1 MRTVLVALALFA
13 ASLLQAQERTLAWK
27 VLDVSAKL
35 DNAGTLW
42 VSERHRMLFDGS
54 WNGGERIFRVEPGQQ
69 LALRG
74 MSRIDEN
81 GETQPM
87 AKATGD
93 GVGLHQYRFDGRT
106 LRWRARQERD
116 PPFRNA
122 ERVYVIDYALS
133 NVVERSGETWVLDHD
148 FAFVDRPGPIE
159 SFSASLAL
167 GSAWQGPPDFVPL
180 FARTDVPPGE
190 SVVLRVELQWTGEGQ
205 PAFVAPLVPPGRMP
219 VPGRVQTPRPVF
231 PASPPQ
237 PRASSAVKLT
247 ALGAFVLAAVVLMS
261 RFLRREEALGRYE
274 PPPDVTPEW
283 LEENLLV
290 HRAEVVGAA
299 WDGVTG
305 PGEVAALIAIMTA
318 EGKIENVSGAPK
330 LRLLVPRESLSD
342 YERGFVDA
350 LFINGNEIDPETL
363 RRHYRVV
370 GFRPEKT
377 IAAPL
382 NAAARKLVGSAPASS
397 CALGFVAVVVTAFVF
412 PIVAVAFLLTLALGA
427 AYRGT
432 LHGRRMATALP
443 FPLLFAALLHTYINV
458 SLGWLIGSL
467 LAGTLLLWLALRFAS
482 WRESEHE
489 LRNLRNF
496 HAARD
501 FLRQRIVLR
510 DPEVDPRW
518 ISYMLAFGL
527 VPDDRWAVPAATMP
541 VQADFVVDQD
551 RRDDTPLVTRPSPPV
566 AGGSSRNGGG
576 AREGGG
582 GRDGGGARDGGGSTA
597 PAFQAGGGRFGGA
610 GATGSWASIQAFAAA
625 VAATPPR
632 SARSSGSTS
641 SGSGW
646 SWSSSGGSSSGSR
659 SSWSSSGSSSS
670 SGSRSSS
677 SSGSRSGGGGGGG
690 W

>member
-13 ASLLQAQERTLAWK
+13 ASLLQAQERTLSWTA
-27 VLDVSAKL
+27 LDVSAKL
-35 DNAGTLW
+35 DNDGTLW
-42 VSERHRMLFDGS
+42 VSERHRMLFDGD
-54 WNGGERIFRVEPGQQ
+54 WNGGERIFRVEDGQQ
-69 LALRG
+69 LALVG
-74 MSRIDEN
+74 MSRVDEN

-87 AKATGD
+87 ARATGD
-93 GVGLHQYRFDGRT
+93 GIGLHEYRFDGRT
-106 LRWRARQERD
+106 LRWRARQSFD

-122 ERVYVIDYALS
+122 ERVYVIDYALR
-133 NVVERSGETWVLDHD
+133 NVVERNGDAYVLDHD

-159 SFSASLAL
+159 SFSATLNL
-167 GSAWQGPPDFVPL
+167 DSAWQAPPDFVPR
-180 FARTDVPPGE
+180 FARTDVPAGE

-205 PAFVAPLVPPGRMP
+205 PAYVAPLVPPERMP
-219 VPGRVQTPRPVF
+219 AAGVVETRPPRL
-231 PASPPQ
+231 PASPPR
-237 PRASSAVKLT
+237 PRASTAVKLI
-247 ALGAFVLAAVVLMS
+247 ALGAFVLAAVLLMNG
-261 RFLRREEALGRYE
+261 FLRREEALGRYE
-274 PPPDVTPEW
+274 PPPDVNPGW
-283 LEENLLV
+283 LEEHLLV

-305 PGEVAALIAIMTA
+305 PGEVAALIAIMTS
-318 EGKIENVSGAPK
+318 EGKIENVSGAPR

-363 RRHYRVV
+363 RRHYHAV

-382 NAAARKLVGSAPASS
+382 SAAARKLVGSAPASS
-397 CALGFVAVVVTAFVF
+397 WAVGCVALAVAAFVF
-412 PIVAVAFLLTLALGA
+412 PIVAVAFLLTLAVGA

-432 LHGRRMATALP
+432 PHGRRMATALP
-443 FPLLFAALLHTYINV
+443 FPLLLAAVLHTYINV

-467 LAGTLLLWLALRFAS
+467 IAGTLLLWLALRFAS
-482 WRESEHE
+482 WRESEYE

-518 ISYMLAFGL
+518 IPYMLAFGL
-527 VPDDRWAVPAATMP
+527 VPDDRWAVAAAARTDSVRDP
-541 VQADFVVDQD
+541 D
-551 RRDDTPLVTRPSPPV
+551 RRDDTTLERWSSTPP
-566 AGGSSRNGGG
+566 
-576 AREGGG
+576 
-582 GRDGGGARDGGGSTA
+582 DHGGGSPA
-597 PAFQAGGGRFGGA
+597 PPAFQAGGGSFGGA
-610 GATGSWASIQAFAAA
+610 GATGSWASIQAFAAT

-632 SARSSGSTS
+632 STRSRGSTS

-677 SSGSRSGGGGGGG
+677 SSRSGGGGGGG

>member
-1 MRTVLVALALFA
+1 MRAFLVALALFA

-35 DNAGTLW
+35 DNDGTLRI
-42 VSERHRMLFDGS
+42 SERHRMRFDGD
-54 WNGGERIFRVEPGQQ
+54 WNGGERVFRVEPGQQ

-93 GVGLHQYRFDGRT
+93 GIGLHEYRFDGRT
-106 LRWRARQERD
+106 LRWRARQASD

-122 ERVYVIDYALS
+122 ERVYVIDYALR
-133 NVVERSGETWVLDHD
+133 NVVERNGEAYVLDHD

-159 SFSASLAL
+159 SFSATLDL

-180 FARTDVPPGE
+180 FARTDVPAGE

-205 PAFVAPLVPPGRMP
+205 PVYVAPLVPPMR
-219 VPGRVQTPRPVF
+219 TPAAGVVETRPPRL
-231 PASPPQ
+231 PASPPR
-237 PRASSAVKLT
+237 PRASTAMKLA
-247 ALGAFVLAAVVLMS
+247 ALGAFVLAAVLLMS
-261 RFLRREEALGRYE
+261 GFLRREEALGRYE
-274 PPPDVTPEW
+274 PPPDVTPGW

-330 LRLLVPRESLSD
+330 LRLLVPRGSLSD

-350 LFINGNEIDPETL
+350 LFISGDEIDPETL
-363 RRHYRVV
+363 RRHYREV

-382 NAAARKLVGSAPASS
+382 SAAARKLVGNAPALSWGVG
-397 CALGFVAVVVTAFVF
+397 CAALAVTAFVF
-412 PIVAVAFLLTLALGA
+412 PIVAVAFLLTLALVSV
-427 AYRGT
+427 YRSAFPS
-432 LHGRRMATALP
+432 RRMATALVL
-443 FPLLFAALLHTYINV
+443 PLLFAAALHTYINV

-467 LAGTLLLWLALRFAS
+467 MAGALLLRLALRLAS

-496 HAARD
+496 HAARE

-518 ISYMLAFGL
+518 IPYMLAFGL
-527 VPDDRWAVPAATMP
+527 VPDDRWAVATAARPARTDSRDHGRREDP
-541 VQADFVVDQD
+541 RLETRLSTLADD
-551 RRDDTPLVTRPSPPV
+551 
-566 AGGSSRNGGG
+566 
-576 AREGGG
+576 G
-582 GRDGGGARDGGGSTA
+582 GRSPA
-597 PAFQAGGGRFGGA
+597 PSAFQAGGGSFGGA
-610 GATGSWASIQAFAAA
+610 GATGSWASIQAFASV

-632 SARSSGSTS
+632 SASSGRSTS
-641 SGSGW
+641 SGRGW
-646 SWSSSGGSSSGSR
+646 SWSSSGGSSS
-659 SSWSSSGSSSS
+659 SSGSSWSGSRSGSS

-677 SSGSRSGGGGGGG
+677 SGGSRSGGGGGGG

>member
-27 VLDVSAKL
+27 ALDVSAKL
-35 DNAGTLW
+35 DNDGTLR
-42 VSERHRMLFDGS
+42 VSERHRMLFDGN
-54 WNGGERIFRVEPGQQ
+54 WNGGERIFRVEHGQQ
-69 LALRG
+69 LALLG
-74 MSRIDEN
+74 MSRVDEN
-81 GETQPM
+81 GETHAM
-87 AKATGD
+87 AEASGD
-93 GVGLHQYRFDGRT
+93 GVGLHEYRFDGRT
-106 LRWRARQERD
+106 LRWRARQGFD

-122 ERVYVIDYALS
+122 ERTYVIDYTLR
-133 NVVERSGETWVLDHD
+133 NVVERNGETWVLDHD

-159 SFSASLAL
+159 SFSANLDL
-167 GSAWQGPPDFVPL
+167 DSAWQGPPDFMSR
-180 FARTDVPPGE
+180 FERTDVPPGE
-190 SVVLRVELQWTGEGQ
+190 SVVLRVELKWTGEGQ
-205 PAFVAPLVPPGRMP
+205 PDYVAPLVPPGRTP
-219 VPGRVQTPRPVF
+219 APGVVETPRPVF
-231 PASPPQ
+231 PASPPR
-237 PRASSAVKLT
+237 PRASTAVKLA
-247 ALGAFVLAAVVLMS
+247 ALGAFVLAAVLLMS

-283 LEENLLV
+283 LEQNLLV

-363 RRHYRVV
+363 RRHYHEV

-397 CALGFVAVVVTAFVF
+397 WALGCVALAVTAFIF
-412 PIVAVAFLLTLALGA
+412 PIVAVAFLLTLALVA

-432 LHGRRMATALP
+432 LPGRRMATALP
-443 FPLLFAALLHTYINV
+443 FPLLFAALLHTYVNV

-467 LAGTLLLWLALRFAS
+467 VAGALLLWLALRFAS

-496 HAARD
+496 YAARD

-518 ISYMLAFGL
+518 IPYMLAFGL
-527 VPDDRWAVPAATMP
+527 VPEDRWAVAAATRP
-541 VQADFVVDQD
+541 VQSDW
-551 RRDDTPLVTRPSPPV
+551 LETRSSSPV
-566 AGGSSRNGGG
+566 AGS
-576 AREGGG
+576 GG
-582 GRDGGGARDGGGSTA
+582 GRVGGGSAA
-597 PAFQAGGGRFGGA
+597 PAFQAGGGSFGGA
-610 GATGSWASIQAFAAA
+610 GATGSWASIQAFASA

-632 SARSSGSTS
+632 SASSSGSTS

-646 SWSSSGGSSSGSR
+646 SWSSSGGSSSSSG

-677 SSGSRSGGGGGGG
+677 SSGGGSRSGGGGGGG